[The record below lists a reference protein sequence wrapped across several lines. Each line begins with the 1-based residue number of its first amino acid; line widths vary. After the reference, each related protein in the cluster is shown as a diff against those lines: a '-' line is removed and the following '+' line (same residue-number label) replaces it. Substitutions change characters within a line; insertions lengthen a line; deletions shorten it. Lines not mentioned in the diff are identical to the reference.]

1 MDKRSRQIRPMT
13 EETRDKCSQVGLGPR
28 FCPADSFEKTAPEP
42 SCLLSL
48 YGNRNTDI
56 VATCPIVYM
65 KENQLHVAKLSPRHF
80 SVYLPHEAFGRV
92 SCGGEFL
99 GSFKMDA
106 GLSEVQI
113 NPLCQFQAA
122 GFTLM
127 PQVDV
132 PIRELRFDKIALD
145 LEPLR
150 NLSEPVSWAV
160 SVGKIPMQVKDAGPS
175 LQDVVARWDHSKL
188 QSKETM
194 DIMTWAG
201 LIVGSVL
208 GVICFVTISKWCI
221 SCKSREKYRE
231 TLKQNIRQYIRE
243 ELASGNWRELQELN
257 PTPVEAETSYI
268 TMSEAA
274 GES

>member
-1 MDKRSRQIRPMT
+1 
-13 EETRDKCSQVGLGPR
+13 
-28 FCPADSFEKTAPEP
+28 
-42 SCLLSL
+42 
-48 YGNRNTDI
+48 
-56 VATCPIVYM
+56 
-65 KENQLHVAKLSPRHF
+65 
-80 SVYLPHEAFGRV
+80 
-92 SCGGEFL
+92 
-99 GSFKMDA
+99 
-106 GLSEVQI
+106 
-113 NPLCQFQAA
+113 
-122 GFTLM
+122 
-127 PQVDV
+127 
-132 PIRELRFDKIALD
+132 
-145 LEPLR
+145 
-150 NLSEPVSWAV
+150 
-160 SVGKIPMQVKDAGPS
+160 MQVKDAGPS

-257 PTPVEAETSYI
+257 PTPLEAETSYI

>member
-1 MDKRSRQIRPMT
+1 
-13 EETRDKCSQVGLGPR
+13 
-28 FCPADSFEKTAPEP
+28 
-42 SCLLSL
+42 
-48 YGNRNTDI
+48 
-56 VATCPIVYM
+56 M
-65 KENQLHVAKLSPRHF
+65 KEDQLHVAKLSPRHF
-80 SVYLPHEAFGRV
+80 SVYLPYEAFGRV

-106 GLSEVQI
+106 GLSEVQL
-113 NPLCQFQAA
+113 NPVCQYQSA

-132 PIRELRFDKIALD
+132 AIRELRFDKIALD

-188 QSKETM
+188 QAKETM

-208 GVICFVTISKWCI
+208 GGDLFCHCQQVVH
-221 SCKSREKYRE
+221 
-231 TLKQNIRQYIRE
+231 L
-243 ELASGNWRELQELN
+243 LQ
-257 PTPVEAETSYI
+257 VQ
-268 TMSEAA
+268 
-274 GES
+274 GEVS